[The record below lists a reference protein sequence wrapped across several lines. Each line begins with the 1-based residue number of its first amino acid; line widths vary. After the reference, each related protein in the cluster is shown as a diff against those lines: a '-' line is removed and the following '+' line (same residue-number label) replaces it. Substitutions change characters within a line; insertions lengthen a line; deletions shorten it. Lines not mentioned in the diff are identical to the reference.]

1 EERYA
6 PHMPDFKPCAATG
19 LYVNARP
26 GTTKRINARI
36 ISIFTSEMK
45 KAILLP
51 HVTILSLLSVV
62 REI

>member
-1 EERYA
+1 
-6 PHMPDFKPCAATG
+6 MPDFKPLEQLD

-51 HVTILSLLSVV
+51 HVIILSPQSIE